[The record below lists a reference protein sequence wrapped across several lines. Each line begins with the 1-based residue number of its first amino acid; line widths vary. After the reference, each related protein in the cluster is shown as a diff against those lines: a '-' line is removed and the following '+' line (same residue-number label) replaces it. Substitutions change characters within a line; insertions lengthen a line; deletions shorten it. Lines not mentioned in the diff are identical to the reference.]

1 MASGASGQ
9 TASGRKH
16 PGSRDPLRS
25 ICGIAYKHSAAVG
38 GRISRQA
45 RLIQGGHANGKEIF
59 EEGSETDRREDTAPQ
74 VIVSIRIVFT
84 DHFYACGFARVAGH
98 GRPKQAECVGGG
110 TPNGPKEAEARKE
123 AGRNQDARA
132 EGKRRHVGWHSMPWT
147 EPPSKG
153 GVPWISIPGRKYIWR
168 TRHGKET
175 VEESQEA
182 LWHQDS
188 RWQKNP

>member
-25 ICGIAYKHSAAVG
+25 ICGIAYKHSAAAG

-45 RLIQGGHANGKEIF
+45 RLIKGGHANGKEIF

-84 DHFYACGFARVAGH
+84 GH
-98 GRPKQAECVGGG
+98 PLQERPKSVQVDCGG
-110 TPNGPKEAEARKE
+110 TKMAKKALKKSKKLKKTMTL
-123 AGRNQDARA
+123 AGKVDF
-132 EGKRRHVGWHSMPWT
+132 S
-147 EPPSKG
+147 
-153 GVPWISIPGRKYIWR
+153 
-168 TRHGKET
+168 
-175 VEESQEA
+175 
-182 LWHQDS
+182 
-188 RWQKNP
+188 